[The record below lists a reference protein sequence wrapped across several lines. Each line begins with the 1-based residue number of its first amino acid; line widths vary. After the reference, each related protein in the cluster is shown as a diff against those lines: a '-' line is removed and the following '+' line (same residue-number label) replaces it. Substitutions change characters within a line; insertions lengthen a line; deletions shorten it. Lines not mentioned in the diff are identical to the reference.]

1 MHQISLSQIK
11 KSSRMNISLSSR
23 HRLLLH
29 GLVLDEMWHRP
40 ETAISASSVICRLID
55 SEANRLGLNA
65 DDLLRRVKE
74 PQATSPYAR

>member
-1 MHQISLSQIK
+1 MQQIPPSQLK
-11 KSSRMNISLSSR
+11 KTSRMNISLTSR

-55 SEANRLGLNA
+55 TEAKRLGLNT
-65 DDLLRRVKE
+65 DDLLKR
-74 PQATSPYAR
+74 ATETPSASAFLR

>member
-1 MHQISLSQIK
+1 MQQITPSQLK
-11 KSSRMNISLSSR
+11 KTSRMNISLTSR

-55 SEANRLGLNA
+55 TEAKRLGLNT
-65 DDLLRRVKE
+65 DDLLKR
-74 PQATSPYAR
+74 ATETPSASAFLR

>member
-1 MHQISLSQIK
+1 MQQIPPSQLK
-11 KSSRMNISLSSR
+11 KTSRMNISLTSR

-55 SEANRLGLNA
+55 TEAKRLGLNT
-65 DDLLRRVKE
+65 DDLLRRAAE
-74 PQATSPYAR
+74 TPSPSAFLR